1 MHVRIQELE
10 ESDMFRIQE
19 HEVRIQELEEADIGE
34 AAMKIQLL
42 VDYIIS
48 VETKTVPIANKPLER
63 LEKYLGLTTEPQR
76 VSYRTLT
83 DTHSGPG
90 EERKMRSE
98 VLKKI
103 KREFNLSRGVERYI
117 AKACHGRDA
126 EIPVAWTEEDYSLLE
141 LYINKEKKA
150 FPAKFIPDLGSIL
163 KGLFAEAQSRVA
175 MGPWV
180 MENDHFQA
188 FCLC

>member
-19 HEVRIQELEEADIGE
+19 HEVSIQELEEADIGE

-117 AKACHGRDA
+117 AK
-126 EIPVAWTEEDYSLLE
+126 ET
-141 LYINKEKKA
+141 
-150 FPAKFIPDLGSIL
+150 
-163 KGLFAEAQSRVA
+163 
-175 MGPWV
+175 
-180 MENDHFQA
+180 
-188 FCLC
+188 